1 MKELKETR
9 GSQFDFK
16 LELFQCGFSKTN
28 GKIPVI
34 CCKIESR
41 VDNDNRMS
49 SVACE
54 KFNEIK
60 SKLPVGLSDHI
71 IGGINANIGELPHMA
86 AIAYNDDETDSHS
99 FNCGGSLISRKF
111 VLTAEHC
118 VNVKRNQPIFVR
130 LGKVSC
136 NEKKFKIIKL
146 KLNLIFRRH

>member
-1 MKELKETR
+1 MKESK
-9 GSQFDFK
+9 GSTFDFK
-16 LELFQCGFSKTN
+16 SELFQCGFSKAN

-60 SKLPVGLSDHI
+60 SKLPGLIDHI
-71 IGGINANIGELPHMA
+71 IGGVNAGIGEIPHMA
-86 AIAYNDDETDSHS
+86 AIAYNDEETDLPT

-118 VNVKRNQPIFVR
+118 VNVIRKPPIFVR
-130 LGKVSC
+130 LGKVSWY
-136 NEKKFKIIKL
+136 
-146 KLNLIFRRH
+146 